1 MENMKLKILL
11 MMIIAIGLA
20 GCSSTH
26 KADKASESKG
36 ESSASPQTSQSAPTE
51 TAAAPAPSE
60 KASTPAAEAVP
71 TSETEPKASPAAPET
86 PAVSAVPAATE
97 QSKPQPAAEPE
108 KPIAKEDLPKGPV
121 IVPVTLPIPGK
132 DFEMGKYEVT
142 QAEWVSVM
150 GSNPSKFNT
159 CGDNCPVEKVSYN
172 DVQTY
177 IQKLNAVTGKKF
189 RLPTEEEWEYA
200 CLGGKQSEFCGSDDP
215 DAVAWSEAGGNDKT
229 HPVGQK
235 QANGYGLY
243 DMSGNVMEWTSGCW
257 EGNCVYRL
265 SRGGSWLTTSKNT
278 KVSYRIRYATMVR
291 NSSGG
296 FRLVLNH

>member
-1 MENMKLKILL
+1 MKLNILIA
-11 MMIIAIGLA
+11 MIFAIVLA

-36 ESSASPQTSQSAPTE
+36 EASAAPQASQSVPTE

-60 KASTPAAEAVP
+60 KPSASAEAAPVA
-71 TSETEPKASPAAPET
+71 TTEPKASPAAPEA
-86 PAVSAVPAATE
+86 PAASAVPV
-97 QSKPQPAAEPE
+97 AEPE

-296 FRLVLNH
+296 FRVVLNH